1 VRWAKRT
8 LRGLAALLAAVLAV
22 LLLSHSA
29 SAAERTIGERE
40 RTSVVR
46 EVDGREGRDGF
57 AQPDAISSEAVLA
70 LHHAL
75 PPGPARPQRDPAAL
89 TPTVLSAEERVGP
102 PEPPVEPLRQS
113 RSASP
118 ALLQVFRC

>member
-1 VRWAKRT
+1 MRWAKRT

-40 RTSVVR
+40 RTSVAR
-46 EVDGREGRDGF
+46 EVDGREDSV
-57 AQPDAISSEAVLA
+57 QPDVISAASVLA
-70 LHHAL
+70 FHHTL
-75 PPGPARPQRDPAAL
+75 RPGAVRPQRERTAL
-89 TPTVLSAEERVGP
+89 TPAPSAAEEQNGP
-102 PEPPVEPLRQS
+102 PRSPAEPQRHS
-113 RSASP
+113 RSVSP

>member
-46 EVDGREGRDGF
+46 EVDGREDLT
-57 AQPDAISSEAVLA
+57 QPDVISAPSVVA

-75 PPGPARPQRDPAAL
+75 RPGVVRPLREPAAL
-89 TPTVLSAEERVGP
+89 VPAPSAAEEQTGP
-102 PEPPVEPLRQS
+102 PRSPVEPQRQS